1 MVAAWLNSADD
12 HVETQVV
19 IWPTVLIQTRFKVRR
34 RRVIGKINSAPF
46 NIEYAVWRCAR
57 YRREDTACSTRET
70 GAASQT
76 NVRAHVLPHRENG
89 VVIRPNIGRRGQTA
103 CNEAAGLIRCHEV
116 EASIGTD
123 VYAREG
129 LVI

>member
-1 MVAAWLNSADD
+1 RR
-12 HVETQVV
+12 TVV
-19 IWPTVLIQTRFKVRR
+19 GEQHR
-34 RRVIGKINSAPF
+34 APF
-46 NIEYAVWRCAR
+46 DVKDAVRRCAR
-57 YRREDTACSTRET
+57 YRGEDTACSTTET

-103 CNEAAGLIRCHEV
+103 CDETAGLIRCHEV
-116 EASIGTD
+116 DATIGTD

-129 LVI
+129 LV